1 MTIWLVLGALVVGGV
16 IGWLARR
23 AVQSG
28 GWGQVPADWLPADPH
43 HVLDLLRKAHGATF
57 ACLVRADGETPLT
70 AGSVSG
76 ASDLPERVAA
86 TARVALGDRRQ
97 HVIRDPHTIVAVGD
111 GDLGLGLAWVG
122 AGPAQDAV
130 DAATADQRGLLGGFQ
145 AHGGA
150 GWGHKPGAA
159 AAPTA
164 TVPEALESVAFA
176 VCESARTTSDC
187 PAAVVLRDPSTQAAM
202 IVAVSHGADRR
213 LIRSPVAPDSVA
225 GRACMGDVPIVGMSG
240 KELFGQLRADRRRR
254 DEQGVAYPLHD
265 GRQGVGALVVFGS
278 PDQLGDAVQG
288 RLANLAEEN
297 GPRLAMAAAIR
308 AAETRAQTDELTG
321 LWNRRALDRAM
332 QSDPSVECALLLVD
346 LDHFKKLNDS
356 FGHTAGDAALRHV
369 ARVLRATLRE
379 QDLAA
384 RVGGEEF
391 ACWLPNTPLERAL
404 DVAERV
410 REAVGTAR
418 LYWAGAELSI
428 ACSVGV
434 AAKPETVSQT
444 ANLYP
449 AADAALYRAK
459 EGGRNRV
466 EVALPS
472 R

>member
-1 MTIWLVLGALVVGGV
+1 MSIWLALGALMVGV
-16 IGWLARR
+16 AAGWLLRR
-23 AVQSG
+23 ALQDRTR
-28 GWGQVPADWLPADPH
+28 VPVDCLPADPH
-43 HVLDLLRKAHGATF
+43 HVLDLLRRAHGAGW
-57 ACLVRADGETPLT
+57 ACLVRADGAQPLV
-70 AGSVSG
+70 AGGPAGDGDV
-76 ASDLPERVAA
+76 LERLAA
-86 TARVALGDRRQ
+86 AARVALGDRRQ
-97 HVIRDPHTIVAVGD
+97 HILRDAHTIAAVGD
-111 GDLGLGLAWVG
+111 GDLGLALGWP
-122 AGPAQDAV
+122 GPDTAEEALS
-130 DAATADQRGLLGGFQ
+130 AALADQRALLGGFQ
-145 AHGGA
+145 AHAGS
-150 GWGHKPGAA
+150 GWGNQ
-159 AAPTA
+159 AAPVVPRATA

-176 VCESARTTSDC
+176 VCEAARAASDC
-187 PAAVVLRDPSTQAAM
+187 PTAVVLRDPNTQAAT

-213 LIRSPVAPDSVA
+213 LIRAPVAPDSVA
-225 GRACMGDVPIVGMSG
+225 GRACMGDVPIVGTSG
-240 KELFGQLRADRRRR
+240 RELFGQLRADRRRR

-265 GRQGVGALVVFGS
+265 GRQGVGALVVFADSGQMAA
-278 PDQLGDAVQG
+278 PVQQ
-288 RLANLAEEN
+288 RLAALADES

-332 QSDPSVECALLLVD
+332 QQDQSSECALLLVD

-356 FGHTAGDAALRHV
+356 FGHTAGDAGLRHV
-369 ARVLRATLRE
+369 ARILKATLRE

-391 ACWLPNTPLERAL
+391 ACWLPNTTLERARE
-404 DVAERV
+404 VAERI
-410 REAVGTAR
+410 RQGIGGAK

-434 AAKPETVSQT
+434 AGKPATVGAV

>member
-1 MTIWLVLGALVVGGV
+1 MTIWLLIGAFVVGGAA
-16 IGWLARR
+16 GWLIRRSTRQSAR
-23 AVQSG
+23 
-28 GWGQVPADWLPADPH
+28 VPADCLPADPH
-43 HVLDLLRKAHGATF
+43 HVLDLLRRAHGATL
-57 ACLVRADGETPLT
+57 ASLVRADGALPLV
-70 AGSVSG
+70 AGGPGPV
-76 ASDLPERVAA
+76 SDLAERLTA

-97 HVIRDPHTIVAVGD
+97 HVVREPHTIVAVGD
-111 GDLGLGLAWVG
+111 GDLGVALAWVG
-122 AGPAQDAV
+122 TATGQETV
-130 DAATADQRGLLGGFQ
+130 DAALADQRALLGGFQ
-145 AHGGA
+145 AHGGT
-150 GWGHKPGAA
+150 GWGRQP
-159 AAPTA
+159 APTA
-164 TVPEALESVAFA
+164 SRSTATVQEALESVAFA
-176 VCESARTTSDC
+176 VCEAARAACDC
-187 PAAVVLRDPSTQAAM
+187 PTVVVLRESGTQAAT
-202 IVAVSHGADRR
+202 IVAVSYGADRR
-213 LIRSPVAPDSVA
+213 LIRAPVAPDSVA

-240 KELFGQLRADRRRR
+240 KELFGQLRADRRHR

-278 PDQLGDAVQG
+278 PDQLTSDVQQ
-288 RLANLAEEN
+288 RLASLAEEN

-332 QSDPSVECALLLVD
+332 QSDQSAECALLLVD

-356 FGHTAGDAALRHV
+356 FGHTAGDAALRQV

-379 QDLAA
+379 QDLAT

-391 ACWLPNTPLERAL
+391 ACWLPNTSLERARE
-404 DVAERV
+404 VAERV
-410 REAVGTAR
+410 RQAIGGAR

-428 ACSVGV
+428 QCSVGV
-434 AAKPETVSQT
+434 AARPATVGQT

>member
-1 MTIWLVLGALVVGGV
+1 MIFWLPVLALVVGGV
-16 IGWLARR
+16 IGWLAAR
-23 AVQSG
+23 AAAPSDR
-28 GWGQVPADWLPADPH
+28 VPRDCLPADPH
-43 HVLDLLRKAHGATF
+43 HVLDLLRRAHGAVF
-57 ACLVRADGETPLT
+57 ACLARPDATETLNAGT
-70 AGSVSG
+70 AAG
-76 ASDLPERVAA
+76 AKDLAERTAA

-97 HVIRDPHTIVAVGD
+97 HVIRDPHTIAAVGD
-111 GDLGLGLAWVG
+111 GDLGVALAWTG
-122 AGPAQDAV
+122 AAPAQDV
-130 DAATADQRGLLGGFQ
+130 LEAALADQRALLGGFQ
-145 AHGGA
+145 AHGGL
-150 GWGHKPGAA
+150 GWARQPGTAMP
-159 AAPTA
+159 PTA

-176 VCESARTTSDC
+176 VCQSARSICDC
-187 PAAVVLRDPSTQAAM
+187 PAAVVLRDPGSQAAT
-202 IVAVSHGADRR
+202 IVAVSRGADRR
-213 LIRSPVAPDSVA
+213 LVRSVVASDSVA
-225 GRACMGDVPIVGMSG
+225 GRACMGEVPIAGAG
-240 KELFGQLRADRRRR
+240 GTDLFGQLRADRRRR
-254 DEQGVAYPLHD
+254 DEQGLAYPLRD
-265 GRQGVGALVVFGS
+265 GRQGVGALVVFGA

-288 RLANLAEEN
+288 RLVSLAEES

-332 QSDPSVECALLLVD
+332 QNDGSAQCALLLVD

-369 ARVLRATLRE
+369 ARVLRAALRE

-391 ACWLPNTPLERAL
+391 ACWLPNTSLERARE
-404 DVAERV
+404 VAERV
-410 REAVGTAR
+410 RQAVATAR

-434 AAKPETVSQT
+434 AAKPATVSQT
-444 ANLYP
+444 ANLYT